1 MRYFLKKYEVLLS
14 LAIASILILIATLQY
29 AGGTIQ
35 DKNTIGFDWSRNF
48 FSNLFQE
55 NSLNGLPNLGRIW
68 AISGMIFYSLGNGV
82 FFINMSKKI
91 SDKQATLVLKI
102 VGYSEIL
109 FNFLIATPLHDSMV
123 AITSTL
129 TLLGLFYITIFSF
142 RTSLHLLKIGC
153 VLSML
158 VFYYTLFLYGTGNW
172 GLLAIMQKVTI
183 IGNMLLVIS
192 IEHFVQNEDFHLK

>member
-1 MRYFLKKYEVLLS
+1 MRYFFKKYAVLLS

-68 AISGMIFYSLGNGV
+68 AIFGMIFYSLGNGV
-82 FFINMSKKI
+82 FFIKMSAKI

-142 RTSLHLLKIGC
+142 KTSLHLLKIAC
-153 VLSML
+153 VASML

-172 GLLAIMQKVTI
+172 GLLPIMQKLTI

-192 IEHFVQNEDFHLK
+192 IEHFVHKGDFYQK

>member
-55 NSLNGLPNLGRIW
+55 NSLNGLPNLGRICHF
-68 AISGMIFYSLGNGV
+68 GMIFYSLGNGV

-192 IEHFVQNEDFHLK
+192 IEHFVQKEDFHLK